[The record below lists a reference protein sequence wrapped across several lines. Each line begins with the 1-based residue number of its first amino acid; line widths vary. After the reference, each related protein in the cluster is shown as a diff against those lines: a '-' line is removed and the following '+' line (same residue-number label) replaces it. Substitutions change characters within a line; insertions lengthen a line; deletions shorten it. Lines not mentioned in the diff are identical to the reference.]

1 MLNKY
6 LINYHKDTKIIATQ
20 IDYLAS
26 LYTPPL
32 EHYTAEPT
40 TQTQASPT
48 NRYKHINQ
56 WLVTHIVTKNSL
68 GILHKDFKCGT
79 I

>member
-6 LINYHKDTKIIATQ
+6 VINYHKDTKIIATQ

-26 LYTPPL
+26 LYIPPL

-40 TQTQASPT
+40 TQTQASLT
-48 NRYKHINQ
+48 DRSKRMHQ
-56 WLVTHIVTKNSL
+56 WLVTHIDTRN
-68 GILHKDFKCGT
+68 
-79 I
+79 